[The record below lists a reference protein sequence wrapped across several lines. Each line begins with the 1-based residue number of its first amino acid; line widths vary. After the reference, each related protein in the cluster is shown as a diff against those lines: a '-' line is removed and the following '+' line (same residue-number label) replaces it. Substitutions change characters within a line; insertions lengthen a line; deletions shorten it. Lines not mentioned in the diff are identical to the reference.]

1 MKIVRAIFEIPAEKF
16 RQSIQFTTV
25 MEKKFMN
32 LPMWKKVQ
40 VRFVNFT
47 IFLNLSFWQISENH
61 TTIQQQCAI
70 YYNRENVGHANYI
83 PS

>member
-1 MKIVRAIFEIPAEKF
+1 MAIFELLAEKSC
-16 RQSIQFTTV
+16 QSNQFIRE